1 MGRFNAEAY
10 DKLFPRQKETKPI
23 ETPVPTFTPTKDKL
37 EDESVMDNESPV
49 DVEEGG
55 KEDLDDGNS
64 NSDNG
69 SDN

>member
-1 MGRFNAEAY
+1 MGRFNADAY
-10 DKLFPRQKETKPI
+10 DKLFPRQKEIKPI

-37 EDESVMDNESPV
+37 ENESVIENESPI
-49 DVEEGG
+49 DVEDGG

-69 SDN
+69 SNN